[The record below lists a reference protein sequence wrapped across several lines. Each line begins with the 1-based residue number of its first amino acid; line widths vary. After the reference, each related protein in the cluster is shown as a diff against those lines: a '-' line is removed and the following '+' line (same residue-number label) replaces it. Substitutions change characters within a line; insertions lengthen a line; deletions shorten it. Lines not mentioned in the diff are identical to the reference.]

1 MYPREMGGSSNH
13 NPGVSKK
20 SMEKTTSSLNQPARD
35 RVKLSDKSTPEN
47 LGSVGRGV
55 RSGDRAS
62 TSDGSGLQYDNHM
75 LNLMQTIMRKEQD
88 TADQLKQ
95 ANQNILELIQERDN
109 LKNTLS
115 SKLKEAL
122 WGKEQL
128 ANQLEQANRK
138 IEELANQLKQANSS
152 ETSSL
157 IKHRKVST

>member
-1 MYPREMGGSSNH
+1 MHARETGGSSNQH
-13 NPGVSKK
+13 SGIPRNST
-20 SMEKTTSSLNQPARD
+20 EKTTPSSNQPARD
-35 RVKLSDKSTPEN
+35 RAKLSDKSTPKN
-47 LGSVGRGV
+47 LGSGRGV
-55 RSGDRAS
+55 RPDDRAS
-62 TSDGSGLQYDNHM
+62 TSDGSGLQYDKHM

-95 ANQNILELIQERDN
+95 ANQKILELTQERDN
-109 LKNTLS
+109 LKNTLGS
-115 SKLKEAL
+115 RLKEAL